1 MRIERLYY
9 TEACEQMKEIENQAR
24 KIYGDLTDEEKVKE
38 DREAKERFERLIA
51 AFEDRERR
59 TRRVLDEQK
68 LAYFHD
74 ISENALIWA
83 EEMRMDLYIDIT
95 EGFNGKVKFKRD
107 MIQFDSDM
115 FPEWRGYFLGL
126 VKNAE
131 DIWITTEK
139 DECTME
145 FVFHLYDEF
154 HTSG

>member
-1 MRIERLYY
+1 
-9 TEACEQMKEIENQAR
+9 
-24 KIYGDLTDEEKVKE
+24 
-38 DREAKERFERLIA
+38 
-51 AFEDRERR
+51 
-59 TRRVLDEQK
+59 
-68 LAYFHD
+68 
-74 ISENALIWA
+74 
-83 EEMRMDLYIDIT
+83 
-95 EGFNGKVKFKRD
+95 

-154 HTSG
+154 HT

>member
-68 LAYFHD
+68 LA
-74 ISENALIWA
+74 
-83 EEMRMDLYIDIT
+83 
-95 EGFNGKVKFKRD
+95 
-107 MIQFDSDM
+107 
-115 FPEWRGYFLGL
+115 
-126 VKNAE
+126 
-131 DIWITTEK
+131 
-139 DECTME
+139 
-145 FVFHLYDEF
+145 
-154 HTSG
+154 

>member
-1 MRIERLYY
+1 MSRSEKEDGK
-9 TEACEQMKEIENQAR
+9 EASSE
-24 KIYGDLTDEEKVKE
+24 TDEEKVKE

-95 EGFNGKVKFKRD
+95 EGFNGKVKF
-107 MIQFDSDM
+107 DSDM

-154 HTSG
+154 HT